1 MTGWKL
7 HPIQGLTLTIS
18 QLKLHKNEGN
28 ICILQS
34 SEGGGGPTYVSE
46 FVYLYINKGK
56 NRIQTY
62 DKHLTERFWWRHP
75 ER

>member
-1 MTGWKL
+1 MYFTKL
-7 HPIQGLTLTIS
+7 GR
-18 QLKLHKNEGN
+18 
-28 ICILQS
+28 
-34 SEGGGGPTYVSE
+34 GGGPTYVSE